1 MTEIVAPKSCPYG
14 HTRED
19 LGIILGPRLQEF
31 MLWMRGQTVMSCE
44 GRQYNHDTGEWSPNA
59 CAETPHGLI
68 VYGSDLR
75 QFLNGGGPLD

>member
-31 MLWMRGQTVMSCE
+31 RLWMAGQTQTLCD
-44 GRQYNHDTGEWSPNA
+44 GRIWNTPTKEYLPSP
-59 CAETPHGLI
+59 CAPFGHGPV
-68 VYGSDLR
+68 VYSWDLR
-75 QFLNGGGPLD
+75 QFLNGGRPLG